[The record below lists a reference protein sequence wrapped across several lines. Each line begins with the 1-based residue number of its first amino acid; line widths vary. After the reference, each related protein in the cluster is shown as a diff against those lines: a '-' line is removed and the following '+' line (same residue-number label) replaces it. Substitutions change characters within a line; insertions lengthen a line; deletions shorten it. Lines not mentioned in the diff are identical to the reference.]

1 MSGRTEGGRMKS
13 ACSLHCGSFAGVSK
27 EDFEKNGK
35 FLRGL
40 FDYVHYD
47 EQAERLEITGARDVY
62 DSPDEITS
70 IFNKMAR
77 LLKDGGRG
85 KIMLQCEASEICYFR
100 RNMWKLMSIH
110 IPPDPFDDIRYVQ

>member
-1 MSGRTEGGRMKS
+1 MEGAGMKS
-13 ACSLHCGSFAGVSK
+13 ICSLHCGSFGGVSK
-27 EDFEKNGK
+27 GDFEKNAK

-47 EQAERLEITGARDVY
+47 EEAERLEVTGARDIA
-62 DSPDEITS
+62 DIPDEITK
-70 IFNKMAR
+70 IFNGLAR
-77 LLKDGGRG
+77 LLKEGGRG

-110 IPPDPFDDIRYVQ
+110 IPPDPFDDIHHVQ